1 MFSRLVRSGC
11 AVLAVAAG
19 LSGCA
24 GDADPIYAQAV
35 GVKCSLSARGWTGYG
50 CANRPPGQE
59 GVAQVSRYC
68 YATLGAPN
76 CFDRPDPDRK
86 NQAQGSSGY

>member
-1 MFSRLVRSGC
+1 MVSRLVISGC

-24 GDADPIYAQAV
+24 GDADPIYAQTV
-35 GVKCSLSARGWTGYG
+35 GVQCSLSEHGWAGFA
-50 CANRPPGQE
+50 CANHPPGS
-59 GVAQVSRYC
+59 GIAQVSRYC
-68 YATLGAPN
+68 YSTLGESN

-86 NQAQGSSGY
+86 NQAQGFSGY